1 MDTTSNHASSFAFFA
16 HAENKD
22 REWQKTEKWEN
33 SGHGHTLTFSRF
45 FSFFARLSNT
55 RNVTIYPRQSTR
67 SLLFPVWP
75 RWGLLGPRQD
85 FFIENINLSLH
96 RFIFI
101 TRVTNLTNTS
111 VAKPGVQMLNLF
123 SENLQESA
131 NIKFVVLKVQ
141 EVYRKIKKIIIIGN
155 YSFIINH

>member
-1 MDTTSNHASSFAFFA
+1 MIAN
-16 HAENKD
+16 
-22 REWQKTEKWEN
+22 TEPEN
-33 SGHGHTLTFSRF
+33 SFLLTGLPLWL
-45 FSFFARLSNT
+45 AVLTPLSPLSL
-55 RNVTIYPRQSTR
+55 RVVHLSPR
-67 SLLFPVWP
+67 SLLFPTLVP
-75 RWGLLGPRQD
+75 SQD

-141 EVYRKIKKIIIIGN
+141 EVYRKIKKIINIGN
-155 YSFIINH
+155 YSKDNDLVNIYTCQCQ